1 MTSRIPRLFRAA
13 VGGTAPRELHECRR
27 CGTAVEGG
35 AERCPRCES
44 TEIATYILQ

>member
-1 MTSRIPRLFRAA
+1 MTSPIPRLFRAA
-13 VGGTAPRELHECRR
+13 IGNDGSGTLHECRR

-44 TEIATYILQ
+44 AEIATYFL